1 MSAEHGGHTH
11 GPEHHGGARG
21 LGWEVLDS
29 IMAACFAIAMYLLG
43 EQLWAA
49 YKDRRDRVRYDL
61 TEEGRAA
68 AEASKGPLVDL
79 DKLKEAVERG
89 DLGTDKTTE

>member
-29 IMAACFAIAMYLLG
+29 IMAACFAVVLYLLA
-43 EQLWAA
+43 EQLWRA
-49 YKDRRDRVRYDL
+49 YKHRAEVRYDL
-61 TEEGRAA
+61 TPEGRAA
-68 AEASKGPLVDL
+68 AEAQKGPLVDV
-79 DKLKEAVERG
+79 DKLREAVERG